1 MVEGDRLMIDAVTGC
16 DMQMNDR
23 EETVDMENEEQE
35 EEQEEEEEEDD
46 STSSKSANQKYH
58 NFLFALVL

>member
-1 MVEGDRLMIDAVTGC
+1 MVEGDRLMIDAVTEC

-35 EEQEEEEEEDD
+35 EEEEEDD
-46 STSSKSANQKYH
+46 STSSNMYKSANKKYH